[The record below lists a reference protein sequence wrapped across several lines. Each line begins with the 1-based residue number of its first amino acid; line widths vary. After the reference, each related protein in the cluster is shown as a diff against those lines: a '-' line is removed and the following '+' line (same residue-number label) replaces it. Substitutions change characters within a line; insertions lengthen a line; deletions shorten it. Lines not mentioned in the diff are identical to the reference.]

1 MTDKKKPLS
10 TEALAGEVDKGSE
23 IQSLPARIDRYGKA
37 KTRQV
42 EIIDHIESR
51 LQEPNSDGLRF
62 HLSDKKRSSIKH
74 CGDFLRF
81 ANYYTVDKVRL
92 THANF
97 CKTHLLCPLCAI
109 RRGSKQ
115 VKAYLDKLDLILKEK
130 PHLKLHMVTLTVK
143 NGSDLGER
151 FDHLQ
156 KSFKKLLMARRN
168 SLRGMST
175 SVMGKLTGGVYS
187 YEATYSKEHGWHPH
201 VHMAVLCHKDDP
213 LIVDKRNPKES
224 QLSKE
229 WLKATGD
236 SFIVEAHEV
245 YGDQSLAFIEVF
257 KYALKFSDLTPDQ
270 TLQSYI
276 TLKGR
281 RLTGA
286 FGDFWGVKVPEELT
300 DEALDDLPYIEMF
313 YRFSG
318 KQYQLHSSKQKCA

>member
-1 MTDKKKPLS
+1 
-10 TEALAGEVDKGSE
+10 
-23 IQSLPARIDRYGKA
+23 
-37 KTRQV
+37 
-42 EIIDHIESR
+42 
-51 LQEPNSDGLRF
+51 
-62 HLSDKKRSSIKH
+62 
-74 CGDFLRF
+74 
-81 ANYYTVDKVRL
+81 
-92 THANF
+92 
-97 CKTHLLCPLCAI
+97 
-109 RRGSKQ
+109 
-115 VKAYLDKLDLILKEK
+115 
-130 PHLKLHMVTLTVK
+130 MVTLTVK

-156 KSFKKLLMARRN
+156 KSFKKLLKARRN
-168 SLRGMST
+168 SLAGKSST
-175 SVMGKLTGGVYS
+175 VMGKLTGGVYS

-224 QLSKE
+224 QLSRE